1 MSVARYWSPK
11 AWRPM
16 TIGLVHPGT
25 RRGMLEITIGS
36 RKMTPPRMLRIVPLG
51 ERHILFRPN
60 SATRASSGVIVA
72 HLTPTPCSL
81 MALAASTVTWSSVA
95 LRCWIDRSKYLRSTS
110 RYGWI
115 SRSLMKAQMM
125 RVISSPSSSTTG
137 PATLIFAM
145 GLRSPVGTGS
155 AWLQVRDVGL
165 LGPHGLGGFGERRV
179 VRRAGLEQC
188 HDLGTTVAGAGD
200 QLLDL
205 VLGEQFGQRLAV
217 SRAAARHRHHRVAVR
232 AQRQGAHA
240 ADWEAELLGD
250 VVGEPRG
257 VEHARLPQH
266 PVLREPGSDL
276 RQRRHLVQ
284 RVGHDDDDGIGR
296 VAGHPLG
303 HRADDLGIGFD
314 QVHPAHARLAGQA
327 CGDDDDLGAGD
338 HLVPRP
344 VRARR
349 LADDPRL
356 ETLDRA

>member
-16 TIGLVHPGT
+16 TIGFVHPGT

-36 RKMTPPRMLRIVPLG
+36 RKMTPPRMLRMVPLG

-60 SATRASSGVIVA
+60 SSTRASSGVIVA

-95 LRCWIDRSKYLRSTS
+95 SRCWIDRSKYLRSTS

-115 SRSLMKAQMM
+115 SRSLMNAQMM

-137 PATLIFAM
+137 RATLIFAM

-165 LGPHGLGGFGERRV
+165 LGPHGLGGFAEGSKLRLRQLRLDDPPDALAPDLGLDTQVNAGDAVLAVDPGAHRQDGPGVLDHRASHPSGCGGRRV

-205 VLGEQFGQRLAV
+205 VLGEQFGQRLFC
-217 SRAAARHRHHRVAVR
+217 
-232 AQRQGAHA
+232 G
-240 ADWEAELLGD
+240 
-250 VVGEPRG
+250 RG
-257 VEHARLPQH
+257 S
-266 PVLREPGSDL
+266 G
-276 RQRRHLVQ
+276 RR
-284 RVGHDDDDGIGR
+284 
-296 VAGHPLG
+296 
-303 HRADDLGIGFD
+303 
-314 QVHPAHARLAGQA
+314 
-327 CGDDDDLGAGD
+327 
-338 HLVPRP
+338 PRP
-344 VRARR
+344 P
-349 LADDPRL
+349 L
-356 ETLDRA
+356 